1 MPTRNGS
8 ATKKAKTE
16 AVEVAAH
23 AEKVAILD
31 AGAQYGKVIDRR
43 VRELNVECD
52 LLPLDVEP
60 EKLAPYKAII
70 ISGGPQSVYG
80 TDAPKYDDGIFETG
94 KPIFGICY
102 GMQLLNHHF
111 GGKVEK
117 KAKREDGQFPIEVKT
132 ECALFEGVP
141 SRTEVLLTHGDSVS
155 AVPNGFAEVAHSGDL
170 IVGIAD
176 ASRHLYGVQ
185 FHPEVDLS
193 TDGKQMMKNFLFG
206 VCGFSGSYTVVNR
219 EHMAIAEITQIVGP
233 VKKVLVLVSGGV
245 DSSVCAALLHKA
257 LGRERVIALHV
268 DHGFMRL
275 DESKKVCKALE
286 AIGVDLH
293 NLDATSDFAQAFT
306 EINGRQEGPLD
317 EQVSPEIKRK
327 IIGDTFMRVTQ
338 KMCTDLGIHADDVYL
353 AQGTLRPDLIESA
366 SKLVSGNAECIKTH
380 HNDTQLVRVLRDAGR
395 IIEPLKDYH
404 KDEVRALGTELGLS
418 EDLVW
423 RQPFPGPGLAI
434 RILCTDKPYAPAGR
448 EQVQAEL
455 EALTKELGHVDDFAV
470 SLLPVQ
476 TVGVQGDGRSYA
488 HLVAISCRKAAA
500 KGGLALSPAQWAQL
514 AEFAKAIPGR
524 VHSVNRVCLL
534 FGDAVSGLVDEITPT
549 TLKQHVVHKL
559 QLADDVVTETMKKH
573 KLMRK
578 LAQVPVVLLPVPFGI
593 AGAHSIAIR
602 TFITNDFMTGT
613 PAIPGRQVPVEAV
626 VEIVERLTSGE
637 VAGLSRIAYDLTPK
651 PPGTTEY
658 E

>member
-1 MPTRNGS
+1 MSPQNGN
-8 ATKKAKTE
+8 AEKKAKVE
-16 AVEVAAH
+16 AAIATFQ
-23 AEKVAILD
+23 KVAILD

-52 LLPLDVEP
+52 LLPLDVDP
-60 EKLAPYKAII
+60 ETLAPYKAII

-80 TDAPKYDDGIFETG
+80 KDAPKYHHGIFDLG

-117 KAKREDGQFPIEVKT
+117 KSMREDGQFPIKVNT
-132 ECALFEGVP
+132 ESPLFAGVP
-141 SRTEVLLTHGDSVS
+141 ERTEVLLTHGDSVH
-155 AVPNGFAEVAHSGDL
+155 AVPAGFTEIAHSGEL

-193 TDGKQMMKNFLFG
+193 TDGIKMMKNFLFG
-206 VCGFSGSYTVVNR
+206 VCNFAGTYTVVNR
-219 EHMAIAEITQIVGP
+219 EQMAIAEINEIVGP

-275 DESKKVCKALE
+275 DESKKVCVALE
-286 AIGVDLH
+286 AIGVELH
-293 NLDATSDFAQAFT
+293 NLDATVDFAQAFT
-306 EINGRQEGPLD
+306 EINGKQEGPLD
-317 EQVSPEIKRK
+317 QQVSPEIKRK

-366 SKLVSGNAECIKTH
+366 SKLVQHGNAECIKTH

-404 KDEVRALGTELGLS
+404 KDEVRLLGTELGLS

-434 RILCTDKPYAPAGR
+434 RILCIDKPYAPEGR
-448 EQVQAEL
+448 EAVQASL
-455 EALTKELGHVDDFAV
+455 EQLTAEMGYADRYSV
-470 SLLPVQ
+470 SLLPVR

-488 HLVAISCRKAAA
+488 HLVAISCKQPEA
-500 KGGLALSPAQWAQL
+500 KGGLALTAAQWAEL
-514 AEFAKAIPGR
+514 AEFAKVIPGR
-524 VHSVNRVCLL
+524 VHSVNRVCVL
-534 FGDAVSGLVDEITPT
+534 FGATVSGLVEDITPT
-549 TLKQHVVHKL
+549 TLVQPTVRKL
-559 QLADDVVTETMKKH
+559 QLADDIVTQTMKKH
-573 KLMRK
+573 NLFRK
-578 LAQVPVVLLPVPFGI
+578 LAQVPVVLFPCPFGVP
-593 AGAHSIAIR
+593 GAHSIGIR

-613 PAIPGRQVPVEAV
+613 PAIPGRQLPIEAV
-626 VEIVERLTSGE
+626 TDMAERLMSGE
-637 VAGLSRIAYDLTPK
+637 VAGLSRVAYDLTPK
-651 PPGTTEY
+651 PPGTTEW

>member
-1 MPTRNGS
+1 M
-8 ATKKAKTE
+8 
-16 AVEVAAH
+16 
-23 AEKVAILD
+23 AILD

-52 LLPLDVEP
+52 LLPLDVDP
-60 EKLAPYKAII
+60 ADLAPYKAII
-70 ISGGPQSVYG
+70 VSGGPQSVYG
-80 TDAPKYDDGIFETG
+80 EGAPKYHKGIFELG

-102 GMQLLNHHF
+102 GMQLLNQHF
-111 GGKVEK
+111 GGTVEK
-117 KAKREDGQFPIEVKT
+117 KSKREDGQFPITVAT
-132 ECALFEGVP
+132 GCALFAGVP
-141 SRTEVLLTHGDSVS
+141 ARTEVLLTHGDSVS
-155 AVPNGFAEVAHSGDL
+155 TLPKGFTEIAHSGDL

-193 TDGKQMMKNFLFG
+193 TDGKQMMRNFLFD
-206 VCGFSGSYTVVNR
+206 VCGLAGDYTVVNR
-219 EHMAIAEITQIVGP
+219 EHTAIAEINAIVGP

-275 DESKKVCKALE
+275 DESRKVVKALE
-286 AIGVDLH
+286 AIGVELH
-293 NLDATSDFAQAFT
+293 KLDATHDFAKAFT
-306 EINGRQEGPLD
+306 DIDGTQEGPLD
-317 EQVSPEIKRK
+317 EMVSPEKKRK

-338 KMCTDLGIHADDVYL
+338 KMCTDLGIHADDVFL

-404 KDEVRALGTELGLS
+404 KDEVRALGAELGLS

-434 RILCTDKPYAPAGR
+434 RILCIDEPYAPKGR
-448 EQVQAEL
+448 ETVQAEL
-455 EALTKELGHVDDFAV
+455 EALCKERGFDADFAC
-470 SLLPVQ
+470 SLLPVR

-488 HLVAISCRKAAA
+488 HLVGISCVKPAAE
-500 KGGLALSPAQWAQL
+500 GGFKLTNADWEKL
-514 AEFAKAIPGR
+514 AEFAKVIPGR
-524 VHSVNRVCLL
+524 LHSVNRVCFL
-534 FGDAVSGLVDEITPT
+534 FGPTVRGLVSDITPT
-549 TLKQHVVHKL
+549 TLTQTAVRKL
-559 QLADDVVTETMKKH
+559 QHADDVVTQSLKKH
-573 KLMRK
+573 SLMRK
-578 LAQVPVVLLPVPFGI
+578 LAQVPVVLFPCPFGVP
-593 AGAHSIAIR
+593 GAHSIGIR

-613 PAIPGRQVPVEAV
+613 PAIPGKQLPLEALH
-626 VEIVERLTSGE
+626 EMARRLMSGE
-637 VAGLSRIAYDLTPK
+637 VPGLARIAYDLTPK
-651 PPGTTEY
+651 PPGTTEW